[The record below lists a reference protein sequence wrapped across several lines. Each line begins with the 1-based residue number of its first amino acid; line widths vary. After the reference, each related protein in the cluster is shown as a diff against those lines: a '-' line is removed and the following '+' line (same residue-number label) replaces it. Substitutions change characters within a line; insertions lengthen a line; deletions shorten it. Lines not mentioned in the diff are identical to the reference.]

1 MSQAFRKLTS
11 SISQKTFFFYWR
23 SISKKHGGNT
33 ISAEE
38 RSIYKVIP
46 FLKDDVTRQKEK
58 IISWLNSEFLSSRK
72 EVVQNRF
79 LNKNYSRKTWSMIW
93 ISNHLITRH
102 DQNENIGSR
111 ILEPLYQ

>member
-58 IISWLNSEFLSSRK
+58 IISNRANQLRIFIESERGCTK
-72 EVVQNRF
+72 
-79 LNKNYSRKTWSMIW
+79 
-93 ISNHLITRH
+93 
-102 DQNENIGSR
+102 
-111 ILEPLYQ
+111 